1 MRRPRISFGV
11 AGGPTQGSREDCTA
25 GAMAV
30 KGCAPGSVLQ
40 SPVPSRP
47 DQILHTLA
55 TVLNGM
61 DGVFSTPQWGGRA
74 YKVARPDGAG
84 TRGRSDPKGKIVA
97 FMALDGAGKLVQ
109 VSFKIP
115 PADAQDACEQFD
127 WIQPHS
133 FRTLAP
139 SGWVTATVGSKR
151 HLGTLTRLL
160 EQSYALHGVRAA
172 GPTDTAGSS
181 RATDADTGHIDRVM
195 DKVRDDG
202 WSPQSDW

>member
-1 MRRPRISFGV
+1 
-11 AGGPTQGSREDCTA
+11 
-25 GAMAV
+25 
-30 KGCAPGSVLQ
+30 
-40 SPVPSRP
+40 
-47 DQILHTLA
+47 
-55 TVLNGM
+55 M

-74 YKVARPDGAG
+74 YKVARPDAAG

-97 FMALDGAGKLVQ
+97 FMALDEAGKAVQ

-115 PADAQDACEQFD
+115 PADAQDACERFD

-139 SGWVTATVGSKR
+139 SGWVTATVGFKR
-151 HLGTLTRLL
+151 QVGTLSRLL
-160 EQSYALHGVRAA
+160 AKSYALHGYRAA
-172 GPTDTAGSS
+172 EPSDTATA
-181 RATDADTGHIDRVM
+181 RPATDADAGHIDRVM